1 MNKNCDQH
9 VRKIRKFYIG
19 TKQRCVGAKKKK
31 KKKRERA
38 QVSMFSL
45 VSQPPSSHG
54 RSMGSMVNSCIL
66 QCGLAKII
74 TKQLGIYSHHSL
86 MVLLK
91 GARPAVS
98 QSDAWARSGQLYMF
112 ACGCKQC
119 INTSHKTTRFWRG
132 RDSSCTCRPNT
143 VFRWVWTFRRGR
155 LYLKPNTNSG
165 KIPSLQLHGMTF
177 TKFITVTFTK
187 AREGIWCKSQSFT
200 RKSLRV
206 GVFQN

>member
-1 MNKNCDQH
+1 MINTSERFVNFILAPNSAAW
-9 VRKIRKFYIG
+9 VL
-19 TKQRCVGAKKKK
+19 KK

-38 QVSMFSL
+38 LVSMFSL

-54 RSMGSMVNSCIL
+54 RSMSSMVNNCIL

-119 INTSHKTTRFWRG
+119 INTSHKTTRFWRVVTVAALAG
-132 RDSSCTCRPNT
+132 QTLSSDESELSDEEDYT
-143 VFRWVWTFRRGR
+143 W
-155 LYLKPNTNSG
+155 
-165 KIPSLQLHGMTF
+165 
-177 TKFITVTFTK
+177 
-187 AREGIWCKSQSFT
+187 SQT
-200 RKSLRV
+200 RIVEK
-206 GVFQN
+206 